1 MTPVRVHP
9 SVVVAAVV
17 AASVAVSACSMSLPS
32 LPGAS
37 APPVEAAPEQAA
49 LPPGFAP
56 EEIVGRWGFSAY
68 HKDQDRARTEAAA
81 RGQCKQAYAIGRG
94 PTGGVM
100 MHLADSTQPEELR
113 LKGGPGGKTYV
124 GPAGAPGGPRD
135 REVVSFDGRVLL
147 LRWIDP
153 EVAGRYGTAV
163 YVRCG
168 PRA

>member
-9 SVVVAAVV
+9 SVVATALATAVS
-17 AASVAVSACSMSLPS
+17 ASACSMTLPS

-37 APPVEAAPEQAA
+37 APVEAPEPVA

-56 EEIVGRWGFSAY
+56 EEIVGRWGLAAY
-68 HKDQDRARTEAAA
+68 HKETDRARTEAAA
-81 RGQCKQAYAIGRG
+81 RGQCRQAYSIGRG

-124 GPAGAPGGPRD
+124 GPAGGPGGQRD
-135 REVVSFDGRVLL
+135 REVVSFDGRVLV

-153 EVAGRYGTAV
+153 EVAGRYGTAI

>member
-9 SVVVAAVV
+9 SVVVTAIVV
-17 AASVAVSACSMSLPS
+17 AVTASACSMSLPS

-37 APPVEAAPEQAA
+37 APPVEAAPEPAA

-56 EEIVGRWGFSAY
+56 EEIVGRWGLAAY
-68 HKDQDRARTEAAA
+68 HKETDRARTEAAA
-81 RGQCKQAYAIGRG
+81 RGQCKQAYTIGRG
-94 PTGGVM
+94 PSGGVM

-153 EVAGRYGTAV
+153 EVQGRYGTAV